1 MTAVVIREPVGRH
14 RERVPVRAITSREN
28 IAACLVPVAGVALVA
43 LGILDWLAAMSL
55 IRGVQCG
62 LYEQGGVLDCGGS
75 STLDEAVLLGPLLA
89 LPMFVAETWLI
100 ARGIR
105 RIAAGR
111 EHNRA

>member
-1 MTAVVIREPVGRH
+1 MTDVVIREPVGRH
-14 RERVPVRAITSREN
+14 RERVPVRATTSREN
-28 IAACLVPVAGVALVA
+28 IAVYLVPPAAVALMS
-43 LGILDWLAAMSL
+43 LGIADWLVAMWL

-75 STLDEAVLLGPLLA
+75 STLDKAVLLGPLLA
-89 LPMFVAETWLI
+89 LPMFAAETWLI

-111 EHNRA
+111 ERNRA